1 MTKFVYQGAIALAA
15 CAVLVMPAVAAK
27 GTKIS
32 KPAAT
37 AKHAKAD
44 TGKQHVVFAVSGID
58 SSKAQAI
65 TKTLADNGV
74 SAKVREGKNPNKK
87 NDKGLK
93 LSADVDPAA
102 DLSAAGKAIGA
113 SGGQSAATLQLVIF
127 ANLTKEAGDH
137 ALAELEKVKGVDV
150 KHSDVDAKRG
160 ELRVA
165 ITGSDHVSVNDI
177 SNAVKAAGIEGHF
190 ARMGKE
196 KST

>member
-15 CAVLVMPAVAAK
+15 CAVLAMPAMAAK
-27 GTKIS
+27 GAKGL
-32 KPAAT
+32 KPGAA

-44 TGKQHVVFAVSGID
+44 TGKQHVVFAVSGVD
-58 SSKAQAI
+58 SSKAQEI

-74 SAKVREGKNPNKK
+74 SAKVHEGKNPNKK

-93 LSADVDPAA
+93 MSAEVDPAA
-102 DLSAAGKAIGA
+102 DLSAAGKAVGA
-113 SGGQSAATLQLVIF
+113 GQSGATLQVVIF
-127 ANLTKEAGDH
+127 ANLTKDTGNH
-137 ALAELEKVKGVDV
+137 ALAELEKIKGVDV
-150 KHSDVDAKRG
+150 KHSDVDAKSG

-177 SNAVKAAGIEGHF
+177 SNAVKAAGIDGHF